1 MRPHRFL
8 AALVAPLALMTG
20 TALAQAPAAPADAAG
35 QAVAVLTAARI
46 HTQDRA
52 TPVATAIAWN
62 EDGRLVAVGKAA
74 ELRRRFPKARHID
87 AGTAT
92 VVPGLIDAHAHLMG
106 LGQALM
112 LADLSGARSIEEVV
126 ERLRAFAR
134 TAPAD
139 AWIQG
144 WGWDQNRWPGQ
155 AFPTT
160 AELDAAF
167 PDRPVWL
174 SRIDGHAGWAN
185 SAALRAAEALPGARK
200 LDGQW
205 QPEGGRIVRDGARA
219 SGVLV
224 DEAMGLVQ
232 RAVPAPTEALREEA
246 LRRALAAAV
255 ANGLTGVHDMGVSR
269 ENLALMRRFA
279 DEGRLPLRID
289 AYADGDSG
297 ALADLCE
304 HGLYR
309 HDGGRLQM
317 TGVKLFMDGAL
328 GSRGAALLADYSDD
342 PGNRGL
348 LVTDPAAFGAAVI
361 RARDC
366 GVQVATH
373 AIGDRGNRIVLDT
386 YEYAL
391 KGRGARPDH
400 RWRVEHAQVLASE
413 DIPRFAQLRLVASM
427 QPTHATSDMPWAEER
442 LGPERLEG
450 AYAWREFLDL
460 GVPLALGSDFPVESV
475 DPRLGLFAAVNR
487 TDRQGHPPGGWLPEQ
502 KLTASQALRGFT
514 FGAAY
519 AAHDEAEV
527 GRLAP
532 GLRADFVIL
541 DRDPL
546 AVPAAELDSLK
557 VQATWVDGEPVYSAD

>member
-1 MRPHRFL
+1 
-8 AALVAPLALMTG
+8 
-20 TALAQAPAAPADAAG
+20 
-35 QAVAVLTAARI
+35 
-46 HTQDRA
+46 
-52 TPVATAIAWN
+52 
-62 EDGRLVAVGKAA
+62 
-74 ELRRRFPKARHID
+74 
-87 AGTAT
+87 
-92 VVPGLIDAHAHLMG
+92 
-106 LGQALM
+106 
-112 LADLSGARSIEEVV
+112 
-126 ERLRAFAR
+126 
-134 TAPAD
+134 
-139 AWIQG
+139 
-144 WGWDQNRWPGQ
+144 
-155 AFPTT
+155 
-160 AELDAAF
+160 
-167 PDRPVWL
+167 
-174 SRIDGHAGWAN
+174 
-185 SAALRAAEALPGARK
+185 
-200 LDGQW
+200 

-487 TDRQGHPPGGWLPEQ
+487 TDREGHPPGGWLPEQ
-502 KLTASQALRGFT
+502 KLTAGQALRGFT

-546 AVPAAELDSLK
+546 AIPAAELDSLK

>member
-46 HTQDRA
+46 HTENRA
-52 TPVATAIAWN
+52 APLATAIAW
-62 EDGRLVAVGKAA
+62 DQHGRLVAVGKAA

-487 TDRQGHPPGGWLPEQ
+487 TDREGHPPGGWLPEQ
-502 KLTASQALRGFT
+502 KLTAGQALRGFT

-532 GLRADFVIL
+532 GLRADFVVL

-546 AVPAAELDSLK
+546 AVPPAELDSLK

>member
-232 RAVPAPTEALREEA
+232 RAVPAPTEALRAEA
-246 LRRALAAAV
+246 
-255 ANGLTGVHDMGVSR
+255 
-269 ENLALMRRFA
+269 
-279 DEGRLPLRID
+279 
-289 AYADGDSG
+289 
-297 ALADLCE
+297 
-304 HGLYR
+304 
-309 HDGGRLQM
+309 
-317 TGVKLFMDGAL
+317 
-328 GSRGAALLADYSDD
+328 
-342 PGNRGL
+342 
-348 LVTDPAAFGAAVI
+348 
-361 RARDC
+361 
-366 GVQVATH
+366 
-373 AIGDRGNRIVLDT
+373 
-386 YEYAL
+386 
-391 KGRGARPDH
+391 
-400 RWRVEHAQVLASE
+400 
-413 DIPRFAQLRLVASM
+413 
-427 QPTHATSDMPWAEER
+427 
-442 LGPERLEG
+442 
-450 AYAWREFLDL
+450 
-460 GVPLALGSDFPVESV
+460 
-475 DPRLGLFAAVNR
+475 
-487 TDRQGHPPGGWLPEQ
+487 
-502 KLTASQALRGFT
+502 
-514 FGAAY
+514 
-519 AAHDEAEV
+519 
-527 GRLAP
+527 
-532 GLRADFVIL
+532 
-541 DRDPL
+541 
-546 AVPAAELDSLK
+546 
-557 VQATWVDGEPVYSAD
+557 